1 MAQPAAQQMDRCMD
15 RTDAHALW
23 SDGGQLQPAALH
35 CRSNTTD
42 AQGMPDTGNLLVKKD
57 QFSGVVPQDW
67 KPDARLERIS
77 ATDAAADALHK
88 SVDADPSATINVS
101 AGCLLPG
108 EKVLSEMVCLGF
120 VNVRTHAT

>member
-1 MAQPAAQQMDRCMD
+1 MAQPAAQQMDRSMD
-15 RTDAHALW
+15 RTDAHTLW
-23 SDGGQLQPAALH
+23 NDGGQLQLAALH
-35 CRSNTTD
+35 SRSNTTEKD
-42 AQGMPDTGNLLVKKD
+42 GVTPDTGNMLVKKD

-108 EKVLSEMVCLGF
+108 ERVLSEMVCLGF
-120 VNVRTHAT
+120 VK

>member
-1 MAQPAAQQMDRCMD
+1 MAQPAAQQMDRSMD

-23 SDGGQLQPAALH
+23 SDGGQLQLAALNS
-35 CRSNTTD
+35 RSNTTEKD
-42 AQGMPDTGNLLVKKD
+42 GVTPDTGNMLVKKD
-57 QFSGVVPQDW
+57 QFSGAVPQDW
-67 KPDARLERIS
+67 KPDARLQRIS

-108 EKVLSEMVCLGF
+108 ERVLSEMVCLGF
-120 VNVRTHAT
+120 VK